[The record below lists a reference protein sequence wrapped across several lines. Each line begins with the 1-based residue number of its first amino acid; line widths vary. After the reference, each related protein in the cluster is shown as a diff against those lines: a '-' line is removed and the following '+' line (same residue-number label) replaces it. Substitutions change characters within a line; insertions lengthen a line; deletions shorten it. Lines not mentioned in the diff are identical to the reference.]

1 MSWPNPFRRNT
12 ANTKTCWGYTFEL
25 TDKHPTA
32 EQTDPLKY
40 SYDTIAERVL
50 DRLNEISPP
59 AQKQLPRHNSQFTK
73 VVPPELKVDEK
84 DAEAPK
90 IPSRDL
96 YAVLRDNAENNELLS
111 EFWKEINIVPEWV
124 DWAQLERG
132 QDVFYRYG
140 GACLTGLAYQSLL
153 GGMGAARVVE
163 TLARTGGFS
172 TKVARGRL
180 YETTQH
186 ILQCTKSLESMQPG
200 GDGFASTIRVRLLHA
215 AVRQRIMK
223 LRESKPEYYDVE
235 AWGIPIN
242 DLDNLATI
250 ATFSATLMYIS
261 LPRQGIYPRKQEI
274 ADYIALWRYIGHVIG
289 CPPGWFDTPEDAERL
304 MDTLLMNE
312 IQPTETSKILAN
324 NVIKSL
330 EGQPPG
336 FASADF
342 LIASARWLNGND
354 LCDEL
359 GLARPSVYYWA
370 LMAGQ
375 CLFFCFF
382 SYTYRSIPSLDRK
395 KIAMLKTVFYN
406 IIVHTPS
413 GLKGK
418 ETTFDFKY
426 VPEYSTITEMGE
438 AADDRATHS
447 HVESRNLKTLLV
459 GAGVM
464 VVGASSPPVKMPP
477 SSQQRREKSKS
488 TQYKSSASTT
498 SLNERPRLKERAN
511 SNTPVELRRRDA
523 DKRPVLTNSSRA
535 YTAGGAARPPV
546 DVDGQDEDEVAGVVG
561 AIRHFSPFQRPV
573 QVSSS
578 ETLPEL
584 NVAVIGAANV
594 GKSTFMQHALALPSI
609 PSSQAAE
616 GELPIHGTTYLVR
629 LLKLPIDELDIDD
642 DDTISWPDTIEDKM
656 MPRIDGAVA
665 LYDVQD
671 KASIEELPEVLNAI
685 SKASVPTILL
695 SCKCDTPEAQ
705 REVNPDQVEH
715 NAKRAI
721 STLSTLQVSEDKPD
735 SHQRGIF
742 MLLNS
747 IVSEEHRRSLSS
759 RRRAQTSSLRPTSSN
774 ASSTRRGHSRASSDL
789 SATFYKD
796 QRHSRHDSSIAY
808 STGDRQR
815 APRTEEQM
823 QGSFLLEESAS
834 DASLTS
840 SSYASLT
847 AADIPQGLP
856 PSASATALV
865 ENGASFDEL
874 VTRLLSQPISKAD
887 GKFAAIFLAMYRK
900 FAAPGRLLEA
910 IVEKFDLLER
920 NGSAALMRSVT
931 QLRYV
936 EILEK
941 WVTAYPGDFAYP
953 KTKRRLLTFVGKL
966 AETRVFASAAREIK
980 AGAEVIHADD
990 DTHWA
995 YCDKDREANSDPGR
1009 ASLSSSASTLIDDP
1023 SFTFEQ
1029 ELSGSTINDDVK
1041 FENLPKLPNQMT
1053 IYVEQAQRQA
1063 QTLEPMPRM
1072 PLTKI
1077 HWRMLMDH
1085 PDELIAK
1092 ELTRMDWIMFSAI
1105 RPRDLVRD
1113 VSLSKEQKARC
1124 KNLAHVNR
1132 ITDHFNVL
1140 ARWVANY
1147 VLLRDK
1153 PKHRAMMLEKFMKI
1167 ARKVREFNNYSAL
1180 GAIIAGVK
1188 STSVH
1193 RLGQT
1198 KELISPATGKDWLKL
1213 EILMASSRSYFAYRL
1228 AWENSSTERI
1238 PYLPLHRRDL
1248 VSAEEGNKTFIGDV
1262 ADGRINWKKFE
1273 IMGEVIIGIQ
1283 RAQGMPY
1290 KNIVGSQQI
1299 KDLVL
1304 DVKLLEDEEELY
1316 ERSLQCEPAAST
1328 SASSGPSSK
1337 FKDFFKR

>member
-1 MSWPNPFRRNT
+1 
-12 ANTKTCWGYTFEL
+12 
-25 TDKHPTA
+25 
-32 EQTDPLKY
+32 
-40 SYDTIAERVL
+40 
-50 DRLNEISPP
+50 
-59 AQKQLPRHNSQFTK
+59 
-73 VVPPELKVDEK
+73 
-84 DAEAPK
+84 
-90 IPSRDL
+90 
-96 YAVLRDNAENNELLS
+96 
-111 EFWKEINIVPEWV
+111 
-124 DWAQLERG
+124 
-132 QDVFYRYG
+132 
-140 GACLTGLAYQSLL
+140 
-153 GGMGAARVVE
+153 
-163 TLARTGGFS
+163 
-172 TKVARGRL
+172 
-180 YETTQH
+180 
-186 ILQCTKSLESMQPG
+186 
-200 GDGFASTIRVRLLHA
+200 
-215 AVRQRIMK
+215 
-223 LRESKPEYYDVE
+223 
-235 AWGIPIN
+235 
-242 DLDNLATI
+242 
-250 ATFSATLMYIS
+250 
-261 LPRQGIYPRKQEI
+261 
-274 ADYIALWRYIGHVIG
+274 
-289 CPPGWFDTPEDAERL
+289 
-304 MDTLLMNE
+304 
-312 IQPTETSKILAN
+312 
-324 NVIKSL
+324 
-330 EGQPPG
+330 
-336 FASADF
+336 
-342 LIASARWLNGND
+342 
-354 LCDEL
+354 
-359 GLARPSVYYWA
+359 
-370 LMAGQ
+370 
-375 CLFFCFF
+375 
-382 SYTYRSIPSLDRK
+382 
-395 KIAMLKTVFYN
+395 
-406 IIVHTPS
+406 
-413 GLKGK
+413 
-418 ETTFDFKY
+418 
-426 VPEYSTITEMGE
+426 
-438 AADDRATHS
+438 
-447 HVESRNLKTLLV
+447 
-459 GAGVM
+459 
-464 VVGASSPPVKMPP
+464 
-477 SSQQRREKSKS
+477 
-488 TQYKSSASTT
+488 
-498 SLNERPRLKERAN
+498 
-511 SNTPVELRRRDA
+511 
-523 DKRPVLTNSSRA
+523 
-535 YTAGGAARPPV
+535 
-546 DVDGQDEDEVAGVVG
+546 
-561 AIRHFSPFQRPV
+561 
-573 QVSSS
+573 
-578 ETLPEL
+578 TLPEL

-796 QRHSRHDSSIAY
+796 QRHSRHDS
-808 STGDRQR
+808 T
-815 APRTEEQM
+815 
-823 QGSFLLEESAS
+823 
-834 DASLTS
+834 
-840 SSYASLT
+840 
-847 AADIPQGLP
+847 ADIPQGLP

-1304 DVKLLEDEEELY
+1304 DVKLLEDEE
-1316 ERSLQCEPAAST
+1316 
-1328 SASSGPSSK
+1328 
-1337 FKDFFKR
+1337 